1 MTSQHNSP
9 NPVADK
15 DLPGNGPSKEGKSKA
30 QIRAEN
36 RERQE
41 KQRAAKAAAAT
52 NKSTGGGGTESN
64 KKATDTKPKQKQPM
78 SQRLD
83 DLGGRRGAP
92 SQAPTAEAAPSITT
106 DVENKIRDLRIFS
119 HFGARGHLGQKIKG
133 EIHPSI
139 IRLGLLFAEY
149 KITGANARCISALT
163 AFKSVIADYVTP
175 TNNSLSRH
183 FMTYLSPQISYL
195 TSARPMSVSLGNAIR
210 WLKLQIGQIDIDL
223 PEHAAKSELYARIDQ
238 YMQERILA
246 ADVAISTFGLAKIH
260 DGDVVLTYARSSVVE
275 KLLISAHRAGKRFE
289 VIVVDSR
296 PMLEGR
302 NLLRTL
308 AAAGIP
314 CTYCI
319 LSALGTVMKDA
330 SIVFLGTH
338 ALHSNGALYSRAGTA
353 LVAMMANQHN
363 VPVLACCETYKFSDS
378 VNLDSFTKNELV
390 SSAEMT
396 FKTPT
401 ARTNANTS
409 TGNLR
414 DEFNLQLLNPL
425 YDLTPP
431 AYITAVVTEVGLI
444 PVSSVPTVLSRETQA
459 Q

>member
-1 MTSQHNSP
+1 MSSQQNSP
-9 NPVADK
+9 VTSTKKN
-15 DLPGNGPSKEGKSKA
+15 LPTEDAPAQGGKTKA

-41 KQRAAKAAAAT
+41 KQRAAKASAAAAGKSAGGPST
-52 NKSTGGGGTESN
+52 DAGGNKAGG
-64 KKATDTKPKQKQPM
+64 AAKPKQKKP
-78 SQRLD
+78 
-83 DLGGRRGAP
+83 
-92 SQAPTAEAAPSITT
+92 AAPKQEDVHERRASILSNEHPQSTVA

-149 KITGANARCISALT
+149 KITGANARCIAALT
-163 AFKSVIADYVTP
+163 AFKTVIADYVTP
-175 TNNSLSRH
+175 ANNTLSRH
-183 FMTYLSPQISYL
+183 IMTFLSPQISYL

-210 WLKLQIGQIDIDL
+210 SLKVQISSIDIDL
-223 PEHAAKSELYARIDQ
+223 SEHAAKAELYAQIDQ
-238 YMQERILA
+238 YLQERIIA
-246 ADVAISTFGLAKIH
+246 ADVAISTFGLAKIR

-275 KLLISAHRAGKRFE
+275 KLLVSAHRAGKRFE
-289 VIVVDSR
+289 VIIVDSR
-296 PMLEGR
+296 PMLE
-302 NLLRTL
+302 
-308 AAAGIP
+308 A
-314 CTYCI
+314 
-319 LSALGTVMKDA
+319 TVVKSA

-353 LVAMMANQHN
+353 LVAMMAKQYH

-390 SSAEMT
+390 SSAEMAN
-396 FKTPT
+396 KAPIVRPA
-401 ARTNANTS
+401 ARTPIE
-409 TGNLR
+409 
-414 DEFNLQLLNPL
+414 DFNLQLLNPL

-459 Q
+459 A

>member
-163 AFKSVIADYVTP
+163 AFKSVSNTC
-175 TNNSLSRH
+175 
-183 FMTYLSPQISYL
+183 
-195 TSARPMSVSLGNAIR
+195 
-210 WLKLQIGQIDIDL
+210 
-223 PEHAAKSELYARIDQ
+223 
-238 YMQERILA
+238 
-246 ADVAISTFGLAKIH
+246 
-260 DGDVVLTYARSSVVE
+260 
-275 KLLISAHRAGKRFE
+275 
-289 VIVVDSR
+289 
-296 PMLEGR
+296 
-302 NLLRTL
+302 RT
-308 AAAGIP
+308 
-314 CTYCI
+314 
-319 LSALGTVMKDA
+319 
-330 SIVFLGTH
+330 
-338 ALHSNGALYSRAGTA
+338 YSR
-353 LVAMMANQHN
+353 LS
-363 VPVLACCETYKFSDS
+363 ES
-378 VNLDSFTKNELV
+378 
-390 SSAEMT
+390 MT
-396 FKTPT
+396 H
-401 ARTNANTS
+401 R
-409 TGNLR
+409 
-414 DEFNLQLLNPL
+414 
-425 YDLTPP
+425 
-431 AYITAVVTEVGLI
+431 
-444 PVSSVPTVLSRETQA
+444 
-459 Q
+459 

>member
-1 MTSQHNSP
+1 MPSQQNSP
-9 NPVADK
+9 ADSTRK
-15 DLPGNGPSKEGKSKA
+15 NLPIEDASGQGGKTKA

-41 KQRAAKAAAAT
+41 KQRAAKASAAAAGKSSSGPSADAGG
-52 NKSTGGGGTESN
+52 NKAGGTA
-64 KKATDTKPKQKQPM
+64 KAKQKKP
-78 SQRLD
+78 
-83 DLGGRRGAP
+83 
-92 SQAPTAEAAPSITT
+92 AAPARQEGTRERRTSVFSNDQPQSTVA

-149 KITGANARCISALT
+149 KITGANARCIAALT
-163 AFKSVIADYVTP
+163 AFKTVIADYVTP
-175 TNNSLSRH
+175 ANNTLSRH
-183 FMTYLSPQISYL
+183 IMTYLSPQISYL

-210 WLKLQIGQIDIDL
+210 SLKVQISAIDIDL
-223 PEHAAKSELYARIDQ
+223 SEHAAKAELYSRIDQ
-238 YMQERILA
+238 YLQERIIA
-246 ADVAISTFGLAKIH
+246 ADVAISTFGQAKIH

-275 KLLISAHRAGKRFE
+275 KLLVSAHRAGKRFE

-302 NLLRTL
+302 NLLATL
-308 AAAGIP
+308 AAVGIP
-314 CTYCI
+314 CTYCL
-319 LSALGTVMKDA
+319 LSALGTIIKSA

-353 LVAMMANQHN
+353 LVAMMAKQHH

-390 SSAEMT
+390 SSAEMAT
-396 FKTPT
+396 KAPVVRPAGKTPIE
-401 ARTNANTS
+401 
-409 TGNLR
+409 G
-414 DEFNLQLLNPL
+414 FNLQLLNPL

-459 Q
+459 A

>member
-1 MTSQHNSP
+1 
-9 NPVADK
+9 
-15 DLPGNGPSKEGKSKA
+15 
-30 QIRAEN
+30 
-36 RERQE
+36 
-41 KQRAAKAAAAT
+41 
-52 NKSTGGGGTESN
+52 
-64 KKATDTKPKQKQPM
+64 M

-378 VNLDSFTKNELV
+378 VNLDSFTKNEL
-390 SSAEMT
+390 
-396 FKTPT
+396 

>member
-1 MTSQHNSP
+1 MSSQQNSP
-9 NPVADK
+9 SVSTKK
-15 DLPGNGPSKEGKSKA
+15 DLPAEEAASRGGKSKA

-41 KQRAAKAAAAT
+41 KQRAAKASASAS
-52 NKSTGGGGTESN
+52 KSAGGGGDPGGS
-64 KKATDTKPKQKQPM
+64 KSSGSVKPKPAKKPAA
-78 SQRLD
+78 QRTEEASE
-83 DLGGRRGAP
+83 RRGSLISAQE
-92 SQAPTAEAAPSITT
+92 QAQSTVA

-139 IRLGLLFAEY
+139 LRLGLLFAEY
-149 KITGANARCISALT
+149 KITGANARCIAALT
-163 AFKSVIADYVTP
+163 AFKTVVADYTTP
-175 TNNSLSRH
+175 TNNTLSRH
-183 FMTYLSPQISYL
+183 IMTYLSPQISYL

-210 WLKLQIGQIDIDL
+210 SLKVQISNIGLDL
-223 PEHAAKSELYARIDQ
+223 SEHAAKSELYSRIDQ
-238 YMQERILA
+238 YLQERIIA
-246 ADVAISTFGLAKIH
+246 ADIAISTFGMAKIH

-296 PMLEGR
+296 PMLEGK

-308 AAAGIP
+308 VAVGIP

-319 LSALGTVMKDA
+319 LSALGTIMNSA

-353 LVAMMANQHN
+353 LVAMMAKQHN

-390 SSAEMT
+390 SSAEMAGKAPVT
-396 FKTPT
+396 
-401 ARTNANTS
+401 RTTS
-409 TGNLR
+409 TTPI
-414 DEFNLQLLNPL
+414 DDFNLQLLNPL

-459 Q
+459 